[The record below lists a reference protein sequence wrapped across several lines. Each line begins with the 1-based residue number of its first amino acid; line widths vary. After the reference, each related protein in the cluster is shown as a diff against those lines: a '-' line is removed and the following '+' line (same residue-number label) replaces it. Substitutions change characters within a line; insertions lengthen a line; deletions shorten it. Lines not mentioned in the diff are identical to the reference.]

1 MLLQREIYI
10 YILGNTHQI
19 FALLAVSSMRRLTQI
34 SRLRLEAGGGNQLA
48 VDGGGRQDDFSDL
61 LRTGYRQAGRYRSW

>member
-10 YILGNTHQI
+10 HFGKYASNICFSCREFDEKINTDI
-19 FALLAVSSMRRLTQI
+19 ASKTGS
-34 SRLRLEAGGGNQLA
+34 GA

-61 LRTGYRQAGRYRSW
+61 LRTGYRQAGRYRSG